1 MNSLH
6 QTKTSVHTEK
16 ARENQRQAAQMK
28 GWVALSSLHLYAQ
41 LLCGLCFF
49 LYRYVSTPSYLSLL
63 LLLLPLTAVY
73 CACCLIRRR
82 PLLWHSFPGK
92 CAGIAFIFC
101 LYADAFTALA
111 GLSGMVQELLPD
123 YNSLLITIAIVLC
136 VLPLLKRRQQNALQN
151 LALLLCIPLFLALLF
166 VIPGSIPQGSGGNL
180 FPLLGQG
187 GERILWGSLW
197 MCGCLSPALF
207 PLLAHPPEKNGLLA
221 RNGCLHLIAALF
233 FAFVTALMAA
243 YLMPFYFLARPD
255 TVGSQLLLSLKVNP
269 DPTAWSVMV
278 CLMMLLMLTS
288 LACALSRGR
297 HLLSH
302 VVGKPVNAWFALLL
316 VPLPALSTDMAQQA
330 VMLGAPVRTGLMGA
344 ALLCL
349 FLGSLRKKGEKR

>member
-63 LLLLPLTAVY
+63 LLLLPLIAVY
-73 CACCLIRRR
+73 YACCRISLKQ
-82 PLLWHSFPGK
+82 LLWHSFPGK

-123 YNSLLITIAIVLC
+123 YNSLLMTIAIVLC

-166 VIPGSIPQGSGGNL
+166 VFPGSIPQGSGGNL

-187 GERILWGSLW
+187 GGRILWGSLW

-243 YLMPFYFLARPD
+243 YLMPFYFLARPESPGARFMLFLD
-255 TVGSQLLLSLKVNP
+255 TNTSLLAWSLTVCGMMLLLLVSLCCAIEESSILLWRITKKQLHPLALLPLLSLPLLPSPMAEEVICFLFP
-269 DPTAWSVMV
+269 LRA
-278 CLMMLLMLTS
+278 LLMGVGLI
-288 LACALSRGR
+288 
-297 HLLSH
+297 LLSIG
-302 VVGKPVNAWFALLL
+302 GK
-316 VPLPALSTDMAQQA
+316 
-330 VMLGAPVRTGLMGA
+330 RI
-344 ALLCL
+344 
-349 FLGSLRKKGEKR
+349 

>member
-16 ARENQRQAAQMK
+16 ARENQRQAAHLK

-92 CAGIAFIFC
+92 CAGIAFILC
-101 LYADAFTALA
+101 LYGDAFTALA
-111 GLSGMVQELLPD
+111 GLSGLVQELLPD
-123 YNSLLITIAIVLC
+123 YNGLLITAAIVLC
-136 VLPLLKRRQQNALQN
+136 TLPLLKRRQQNALQN

-166 VIPGSIPQGSGGNL
+166 VFPGSIPQGSGGNL

-243 YLMPFYFLARPD
+243 YLMPFYFLARPESPGARFMLFLD
-255 TVGSQLLLSLKVNP
+255 ANTSLLAWSLTVCGTMLLLLISLCCAIEESSILFQRITKKQLHPLALLPLLSLPLLPSPMAEEVILFLFP
-269 DPTAWSVMV
+269 CRA
-278 CLMMLLMLTS
+278 LLMGLGVIQ
-288 LACALSRGR
+288 LFIG
-297 HLLSH
+297 
-302 VVGKPVNAWFALLL
+302 GKRV
-316 VPLPALSTDMAQQA
+316 
-330 VMLGAPVRTGLMGA
+330 
-344 ALLCL
+344 
-349 FLGSLRKKGEKR
+349 